1 MKSASSLE
9 ILTETLPNGL
19 VVVGER
25 NPVSRSAALGYFV
38 KTGARDEIGVESG
51 VSHFLEHMLFK
62 GSSRFDAIG
71 LSLELAR
78 LGVQANAYTSEE
90 STVYYGAVISE
101 HLAEYH
107 GVLSDMMR
115 PTLDEKEFSLEKNV
129 ILEEIALYQDRP
141 QFYLMDQALSHYY
154 RGHPAGNSVLGSNA
168 SISALTCEQMRSYF
182 NRRYTPQNIVFGIAG
197 EFDWDEILTLT
208 EKATRHWESFAAS
221 RTVEPYQGE
230 KLEHTFTKP
239 NLEQAYLFMV
249 REGCSCIDT
258 DRYALNLLALLVGD
272 SGNSPLYWNI
282 THEGL
287 AEDVMVATDERD
299 GTGLVMAYAVSGI
312 SQLDTVRERMEEVF
326 TAEHFW
332 TEADLQRVK
341 LKHISQIV
349 LSGEVPMSRVMA
361 IGNGM
366 LAQGE
371 AISLSERI
379 RRIESVSLGDISRV
393 AKRFPFTNWSEY
405 RLIPA

>member
-1 MKSASSLE
+1 
-9 ILTETLPNGL
+9 
-19 VVVGER
+19 
-25 NPVSRSAALGYFV
+25 
-38 KTGARDEIGVESG
+38 
-51 VSHFLEHMLFK
+51 
-62 GSSRFDAIG
+62 
-71 LSLELAR
+71 
-78 LGVQANAYTSEE
+78 
-90 STVYYGAVISE
+90 
-101 HLAEYH
+101 
-107 GVLSDMMR
+107 
-115 PTLDEKEFSLEKNV
+115 
-129 ILEEIALYQDRP
+129 
-141 QFYLMDQALSHYY
+141 
-154 RGHPAGNSVLGSNA
+154 
-168 SISALTCEQMRSYF
+168 
-182 NRRYTPQNIVFGIAG
+182 
-197 EFDWDEILTLT
+197 
-208 EKATRHWESFAAS
+208 
-221 RTVEPYQGE
+221 
-230 KLEHTFTKP
+230 
-239 NLEQAYLFMV
+239 MV